1 VAKRKTT
8 KTQAPTARPNKAPK
22 AGAAPA
28 ETVPAPT
35 PAAEPA
41 KPRAKRKAQAEP
53 KARKLSAV
61 DAAVKVLG
69 ETGQAMTCKELIE
82 AMAAKGYWASPAG
95 KTPAGTL
102 YAAILRETTTKGQEA
117 RFRKTERGKF
127 ALNGVA

>member
-1 VAKRKTT
+1 MAKT
-8 KTQAPTARPNKAPK
+8 KTPRTRAPTARPNQAPK

-28 ETVPAPT
+28 QTVPAPT

-41 KPRAKRKAQAEP
+41 KRKP

-69 ETGQAMTCKELIE
+69 EAGRTMTCKELVE
-82 AMAAKGYWASPAG
+82 AMAARGYWASPAG
-95 KTPAGTL
+95 QTPTGTL
-102 YAAILRETTTKGQEA
+102 RAALLRETTTKGQGA